1 MLDGNRLDSS
11 LPGAPAYK
19 KERGGGKAAAA
30 MVIVMRI
37 RMVIF
42 MIRIVIVMR
51 IRMMVTVQSQFT
63 Q

>member
-1 MLDGNRLDSS
+1 MIGFEEKKGISKVLDENRLDSS

-37 RMVIF
+37 RMVI
-42 MIRIVIVMR
+42 VMR
-51 IRMMVTVQSQFT
+51 IRMMVTM
-63 Q
+63 